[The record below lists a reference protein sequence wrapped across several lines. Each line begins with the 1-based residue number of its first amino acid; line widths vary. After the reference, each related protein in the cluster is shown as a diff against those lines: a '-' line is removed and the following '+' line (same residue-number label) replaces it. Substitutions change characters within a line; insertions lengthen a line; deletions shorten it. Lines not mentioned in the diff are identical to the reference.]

1 MILGIRA
8 TCQPRFNLSDEVIDD
23 VKKGN
28 FRNDMDLKVISFLL
42 NYDNKKFT

>member
-1 MILGIRA
+1 MVGVRA

-28 FRNDMDLKVISFLL
+28 FSNDMNLKVISAFS
-42 NYDNKKFT
+42 NRENNKIT